1 MLKGVG
7 KKNLKSD
14 KNRKIK
20 NRGVENLQVSGKDG
34 ENGETTEKNDEFV
47 AGSDERKEGCK
58 KEEKVKIRVRVCE
71 EADA

>member
-1 MLKGVG
+1 M
-7 KKNLKSD
+7 
-14 KNRKIK
+14 
-20 NRGVENLQVSGKDG
+20 QVSGKDG